1 VKRLIAVTALAA
13 LVATPALSHAAPKKP
28 KRVERTVTFA
38 YTGACQ
44 AGVGDTNAGVAGCP
58 NELNEIART
67 GEAYVKFSAKDS
79 TGQVIGLIA
88 YNTDD
93 FASDNSA
100 HCGGITKAR
109 KIKPKTPLSVA
120 TMADP
125 SCGGL
130 PTTGTITMVFSN
142 LP

>member
-1 VKRLIAVTALAA
+1 MKRIAAAVALGA
-13 LVATPALSHAAPKKP
+13 LVATPAVGHTATKKP
-28 KRVERTVTFA
+28 KRVERKVTIE

-44 AGVGDTNAGVAGCP
+44 AGVGATNAGLAGCP
-58 NELNEIART
+58 NELNDVVRA
-67 GEAYVKFSAKDS
+67 GEAYVKFSVTDA
-79 TGQVIGLIA
+79 TGQSVGLVA

-93 FASDNSA
+93 FASDNA
-100 HCGGITKAR
+100 AYCGGISKAR
-109 KIKPKTPLSVA
+109 KIKPKTPFSVA

-125 SCGGL
+125 TCGGL